1 MQQVI
6 DQILSCPYRGAT
18 RRTYL
23 ECQALQL
30 VALRL
35 EAMAPVEP
43 GGVINL
49 VSEQPLSEPSYDLTF
64 RAGNRGL
71 IEPNLD
77 ISGPLTEDG
86 RVLYRLN
93 ALYRNERAMAE
104 KFAKYCNS
112 PWTTSESRTSHSAV

>member
-43 GGVINL
+43 GEGINL
-49 VSEQPLSEPSYDLTF
+49 VNEQP
-64 RAGNRGL
+64 L

-93 ALYRNERAMAE
+93 ALYRNESAMAE